1 MNRFKLAFI
10 ALLGAIVLAG
20 CQENTEFE
28 NPVYTCECGSV
39 SWNGAAYDFLMA
51 EYLHQPDTN
60 LLSRR
65 YYTTTNVAVEG
76 ETEPH
81 HLNISF
87 YVEDVTGQFFTAED
101 DSLAIKI
108 EEVNYNESFIQ
119 IREYQADFAAI
130 EVVPALLNGPE
141 QVTFLMQVTEYING
155 SPAGFPFEVQGVFTV
170 PVFY

>member
-87 YVEDVTGQFFTAED
+87 YVEDVTGQFFTAAD
-101 DSLAIKI
+101 DSLAIFHFREKI
-108 EEVNYNESFIQ
+108 KE
-119 IREYQADFAAI
+119 
-130 EVVPALLNGPE
+130 
-141 QVTFLMQVTEYING
+141 
-155 SPAGFPFEVQGVFTV
+155 FEVRVSNLNNGLFVGPQEILHFC
-170 PVFY
+170 

>member
-1 MNRFKLAFI
+1 MNRFKLAFT
-10 ALLGAIVLAG
+10 ALLGTIVLAG
-20 CQENTEFE
+20 CQTNTEFE
-28 NPVYTCECGSV
+28 NPVYTCECGSM
-39 SWNGAAYDFLMA
+39 SWNGAVYNFLMA
-51 EYLHQPDTN
+51 DYLHQPDTN

-87 YVEDVTGQFFTAED
+87 FVDDATQQFFTASD

-108 EEVNYNESFIQ
+108 EEVNYNEAFTQ

-130 EVVPALLNGPE
+130 EVVPAVISGPE

-155 SPAGFPFEVQGVFTV
+155 SPAGFPFEVQGVFTD
-170 PVFY
+170 PVIY